1 MSDEGVQEK
10 ETEIAKGGGEETDPG
25 NIIFRPNLH
34 LIGIWGFNF
43 TLGWSDISSRRVNPF
58 ICSNFRSPD
67 HNESPQRGRERRER
81 DVTPVYD
88 SRTGTP
94 NEPVASGNN

>member
-43 TLGWSDISSRRVNPF
+43 TLGWSDISSRRVNRF
-58 ICSNFRSPD
+58 FAQISG
-67 HNESPQRGRERRER
+67 HQTIMKALNEEEK
-81 DVTPVYD
+81 D
-88 SRTGTP
+88 
-94 NEPVASGNN
+94 EKEM